1 MAETVPTEVET
12 RLQSEPLAAFLATSV
27 DNKPHVAP
35 LWYQYDDGVIELT
48 TKGRKL
54 ANIRSNPRVSLSVQK
69 AEAGIPEWMV
79 TILGT
84 AEVIDDQ
91 EREDRVRREIN
102 RKYGVP
108 EDSYPENTLVT
119 IDVGSVSYTI
129 Y

>member
-1 MAETVPTEVET
+1 MAETVPTAVET